1 MFVEEDDEYNRI
13 LCGYFNKEILHKLS
27 LKKHVL
33 EQSLYC
39 FILIQK
45 MFRKTT
51 YPIKCCLGW
60 GSGSDR
66 PGSRDERG

>member
-13 LCGYFNKEILHKLS
+13 LCGYFKKEILHKLS

-39 FILIQK
+39 LFSY
-45 MFRKTT
+45 RR
-51 YPIKCCLGW
+51 C
-60 GSGSDR
+60 SGED
-66 PGSRDERG
+66 PLTQ